1 MASNVPYSRRELLIR
16 FSSLALASRLNG
28 TLRAQDASA
37 LHSVDDHIR
46 RLASDA
52 PLSMQFRGRS
62 SGECSRWQ
70 AEFAARLR
78 SLLGPHQPPKLWK
91 TTVIGTTELEDH
103 RREEVELAAEG
114 CPPLPLY
121 LLVPRG
127 AGKPRPGVLALH
139 GHGEFGHHAVA
150 GRDDLPGVLAVIQ
163 RENYD
168 YGRQL
173 VRRGYVVAVP
183 CLTPFGV
190 RLGKREIY
198 EGEDPCAVTFVRLML
213 LGKLL
218 ISENLRDALWA
229 LELLARDGRVD
240 SKRLACVGLSYG
252 GRMTM
257 LTAAIEPRV
266 RVAVVSGALNLMQ
279 ERISASY
286 SCGAQ
291 VIPGLLQYGDTPEIA
306 SLIAPRPCL
315 WEIGT
320 DDKLIPAERAEDAL
334 VRMRRAYKAWDAED
348 RLLVDRFKGGHRW
361 NGEAAYR
368 LLESRLG

>member
-1 MASNVPYSRRELLIR
+1 MSV
-16 FSSLALASRLNG
+16 SSLVLAGRLNLLG
-28 TLRAQDASA
+28 SQDASA
-37 LHSVDDHIR
+37 SFSVHDRIR

-52 PLSMQFRGRS
+52 SVSMKFLGTS
-62 SGECSRWQ
+62 LDECRMWQ
-70 AEFAARLR
+70 TEFAAKLG
-78 SLLGPHQPPKLWK
+78 SLLGPHQPPKVWR
-91 TTVIGTTELEDH
+91 TIVRETTELDDH
-103 RREEVELAAEG
+103 HREEIELEAEG
-114 CPPLPLY
+114 YPPLPLY
-121 LLVPRG
+121 RLVPRNASG
-127 AGKPRPGVLALH
+127 RLPGVLALH
-139 GHGEFGHHAVA
+139 GHGQFGHHAVA
-150 GRDDLPGVLAVIQ
+150 GREDLPGIQAVLQ
-163 RENYD
+163 KENYD

-190 RLGKREIY
+190 RLGSREIY
-198 EGEDPCAVTFVRLML
+198 QGEDPCAVTFVRLML

-229 LELLARDGRVD
+229 LELLSSDGRVD
-240 SKRLACVGLSYG
+240 SSRLACVGLSYG

-257 LTAAIEPRV
+257 LTAAVDPRV

-320 DDKLIPAERAEDAL
+320 EDKLIPADRAEDAL
-334 VRMRRAYKAWDAED
+334 ARIRRAYKAWGVED

-361 NGEAAYR
+361 NGEVAFR
-368 LLESRLG
+368 LLKSHLG